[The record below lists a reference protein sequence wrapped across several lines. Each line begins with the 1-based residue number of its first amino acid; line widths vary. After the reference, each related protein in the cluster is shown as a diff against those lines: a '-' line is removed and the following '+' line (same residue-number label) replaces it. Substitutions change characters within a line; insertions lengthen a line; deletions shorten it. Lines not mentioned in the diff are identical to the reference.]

1 MLSNGYVGINNNNP
15 AYTLDVAGNAQI
27 GGQLIVSSAA
37 GQALLVGSN
46 TASGSAGMLR
56 LTNASGSNYIQ
67 SGSNSTGGTAAPLLF
82 TTMNAGA
89 EWARF
94 DATGKLGIGT
104 NAPATNLDI
113 SGNVHIATDPF
124 QAGYPGQTAQL
135 AVMFRYLYGGTTQT
149 TNHIEMGSSRTDNS
163 DYGQTN
169 RYVFATNQT
178 NTGGLDF
185 YINRLQVA
193 AASYTGALTT
203 LTPFT
208 IYRNGNVGINN
219 IAPAY
224 TLDVTGTIRAT
235 VDVTVT
241 SDMRTKTNVE
251 TLSNALSKVNAL
263 RGVSYT
269 SKADPSIQ
277 KIGVIAQEIE
287 KVLPE
292 VVMTDTS
299 PEQTKSV
306 TYGNITAVL
315 IEAIK
320 ELTQRL
326 QSLEK
331 LMVMK

>member
-1 MLSNGYVGINNNNP
+1 VAAGASLEMLSLRNLSNVDNGILRLGF
-15 AYTLDVAGNAQI
+15 NA
-27 GGQLIVSSAA
+27 AA
-37 GQALLVGSN
+37 GVLASVDGIVNATANTGALSFK
-46 TASGSAGMLR
+46 TYSGSAYAEGLYI
-56 LTNASGSNYIQ
+56 GSNQ
-67 SGSNSTGGTAAPLLF
+67 
-82 TTMNAGA
+82 
-89 EWARF
+89 RV
-94 DATGKLGIGT
+94 GIGT

-219 IAPAY
+219 IAPGY
-224 TLDVTGTIRAT
+224 TLDVTGTIRTTAGL
-235 VDVTVT
+235 VF
-241 SDMRTKTNVE
+241 
-251 TLSNALSKVNAL
+251 
-263 RGVSYT
+263 GV
-269 SKADPSIQ
+269 Q
-277 KIGVIAQEIE
+277 
-287 KVLPE
+287 
-292 VVMTDTS
+292 
-299 PEQTKSV
+299 
-306 TYGNITAVL
+306 AV
-315 IEAIK
+315 
-320 ELTQRL
+320 
-326 QSLEK
+326 
-331 LMVMK
+331 